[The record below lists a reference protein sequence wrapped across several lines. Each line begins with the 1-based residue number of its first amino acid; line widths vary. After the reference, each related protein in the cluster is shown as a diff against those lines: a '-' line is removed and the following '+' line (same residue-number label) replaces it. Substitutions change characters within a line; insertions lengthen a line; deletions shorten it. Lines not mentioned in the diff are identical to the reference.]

1 MTAGF
6 RRGKISEFYAGQPNH
21 QQVAMR
27 SFDQFLAVLNEI
39 PDPRRAEG
47 THFSNPSSTVLSRK

>member
-1 MTAGF
+1 
-6 RRGKISEFYAGQPNH
+6 
-21 QQVAMR
+21 MR

-39 PDPRRAEG
+39 PDPHRAEG